1 MKVEVLFKSHRF
13 EEFDTSP
20 QTASEPFRSKGTAVL
35 MDWNLYL
42 GDLNGSGVVLAQHW
56 YDGSG
61 SADGSVN
68 LDGVNVPAAV
78 RKVGCA
84 MLLVSPDELS
94 DIVWLKKTVRRS
106 CGARAMTSSM
116 VSDSSQWSSFAT
128 LMRSQSR

>member
-1 MKVEVLFKSHRF
+1 
-13 EEFDTSP
+13 
-20 QTASEPFRSKGTAVL
+20 

-78 RKVGCA
+78 
-84 MLLVSPDELS
+84 P
-94 DIVWLKKTVRRS
+94 
-106 CGARAMTSSM
+106 
-116 VSDSSQWSSFAT
+116 
-128 LMRSQSR
+128 